1 MQRRKEK
8 NLSELFSLKFYLRF
22 LLFVNLKHS
31 YFPMKKLKLFLSIFI
46 TSIILSPNIYSQNLN
61 IRINQVGYYKGAPKI
76 AVWVGDK
83 QESFFLVSEN
93 KKDTVFR
100 GKLSAQ
106 RINSISQKTTQIA
119 DFSAFTK
126 LGTYMIGIPNNGLS
140 FPFKIQV
147 SAFRKVAM
155 GALKGFYYQ
164 RTSTALPEKYAGK
177 WHREAG
183 HPDDNVMI
191 HASAVSPNRPEGSL
205 ISSPRGWYDAG
216 DYNKYIVNS
225 GITMGTL
232 LSLYEDHPNYFKDF
246 EVNIPES
253 DNKIPDLLD
262 ETLWNLRWMLTMQ
275 DPADGGVYHKL
286 TNPDFNE
293 QGMPNVSKKPR
304 YVIQKNTIATLDF
317 AAVMAQASRVFGAF
331 KSELPG
337 LSDSCLKASKKAW
350 KWAKENPKMMFKQDE
365 MNKKFDPDVIT
376 GAYEDRNNADE
387 WIWAASELY
396 ITTKDD
402 EFYKA
407 VNLYP
412 ETPYQL
418 PTWSNVQLL
427 AYYSL
432 VRNEKKLTELGK
444 KDVPN
449 LKKKLINFADNLL
462 LNVDNQAFNTVMG
475 KSAKDYMW
483 GSSSHDANQAIAL
496 LQAFKI
502 SSDKKYLNGAL
513 GNFDYL
519 MGRNATGYCF
529 LTGFGSKQIMFP
541 HHRISN
547 ADNVVEPVPGLLS
560 GGPNLGKQDKCKGY
574 TSDFADESFM
584 DEMCSYSTNE
594 IAINW
599 NAPMVYLATS
609 LEILQNDF

>member
-1 MQRRKEK
+1 MQNLPIIFMK
-8 NLSELFSLKFYLRF
+8 NLNLF
-22 LLFVNLKHS
+22 LLIIIVS
-31 YFPMKKLKLFLSIFI
+31 ISSLS
-46 TSIILSPNIYSQNLN
+46 TTYGQNLN
-61 IRINQVGYYKGAPKI
+61 IRINQVGYYKNAPKI
-76 AVWVGDK
+76 AVWVGSK
-83 QESFFLVSEN
+83 QESFFLISQN
-93 KKDTVFR
+93 QQDTVFR

-106 RINSISQKTTQIA
+106 RVNSISQKTTQIA

-126 LGTYMIGIPNNGLS
+126 LGTYMLGIPKTGLS
-140 FPFKIQV
+140 FPFKIEV
-147 SAFRKVAM
+147 NTFKKVAM

-164 RTSTALPEKYAGK
+164 RASTALPEKYAGK
-177 WHREAG
+177 WQREAG
-183 HPDDNVMI
+183 HPDDKVMI
-191 HASAVSPNRPEGSL
+191 HGSAMSQNRPEGSL
-205 ISSPRGWYDAG
+205 ISSSRGWYDAG

-246 EVNIPES
+246 EINIPES
-253 DNKIPDLLD
+253 NNKIPDLLD

-293 QGMPNVSKKPR
+293 SGMPNVSKKPR

-317 AAVMAQASRVFGAF
+317 AAVMAQASRILKMY
-331 KSELPG
+331 KSELPE
-337 LSDSCLKASKKAW
+337 LSDSCLNASLKAW
-350 KWAKENPKMMFKQDE
+350 EWAKENPKMVFKQGE
-365 MNKKFDPDVIT
+365 MNKNFDPDIIT
-376 GAYEDRNNADE
+376 GGYEDKNEMDE

-396 ITTKDD
+396 ITTKND

-412 ETPYQL
+412 ETPYQI

-432 VRNEKKLTELGK
+432 VRNEKNLTKLGK
-444 KDVPN
+444 KDVLN

-462 LNVDNQAFNTVMG
+462 LNVDNQVFNTVMG

-483 GSSSHDANQAIAL
+483 GSSSHAANQGIAL
-496 LQAFKI
+496 LQAYKI
-502 SSDKKYLNGAL
+502 SSEKKYLNGAL

-529 LTGFGSKQIMFP
+529 LTGFGSKQVMFP

-560 GGPNLGKQDKCKGY
+560 GGPNSGKQDKCKGY
-574 TSDFADESFM
+574 VSDFADESFM
-584 DEMCSYSTNE
+584 DAMCSYSTNE

-609 LEILQNDF
+609 LEILQRNF

>member
-1 MQRRKEK
+1 
-8 NLSELFSLKFYLRF
+8 
-22 LLFVNLKHS
+22 
-31 YFPMKKLKLFLSIFI
+31 MKKLH
-46 TSIILSPNIYSQNLN
+46 IILLIIIVSISSLSSIYGQNLN
-61 IRINQVGYYKGAPKI
+61 IRLNQVGYYKVAPKI

-93 KKDTVFR
+93 QKDTVFR

-106 RINSISQKTTQIA
+106 RVNSISQKTTQIA
-119 DFSAFTK
+119 DFSGFTK
-126 LGTYMIGIPNNGLS
+126 LGTYRIGIANNGLS
-140 FPFKIQV
+140 FPFEIQV
-147 SAFRKVAM
+147 NTFKKVAI

-177 WHREAG
+177 WQREAG
-183 HPDDNVMI
+183 HPDDKVMI
-191 HASAVSPNRPEGSL
+191 HASAVSQNRPEGSL
-205 ISSPRGWYDAG
+205 ISSSRGWYDAG

-232 LSLYEDHPNYFKDF
+232 LSLYEDQPDYFKNF

-253 DNKIPDLLD
+253 GNKIPDLLD

-293 QGMPNVSKKPR
+293 PGMPNVSKKPR

-317 AAVMAQASRVFGAF
+317 AAVMAQASRVLKSF

-337 LSDSCLKASKKAW
+337 LSDSCLNASIKAW
-350 KWAKENPKMMFKQDE
+350 KWAKENPKIVFKQDE
-365 MNKKFDPDVIT
+365 MNKKFDPDIIT
-376 GAYEDRNNADE
+376 GGYEDRSETDE

-412 ETPYQL
+412 ETTYQI

-432 VRNEKKLTELGK
+432 IRNEKNLTELGK
-444 KDVPN
+444 KDVSN
-449 LKKKLINFADNLL
+449 IKKKLINFADNLL

-483 GSSSHDANQAIAL
+483 GSSSHAANQSIAL
-496 LQAFKI
+496 LQAYKI

-529 LTGFGSKQIMFP
+529 LTGFGSKQVMFP
-541 HHRISN
+541 HHRVSN
-547 ADNVVEPVPGLLS
+547 ADGVVEPVPGLLS

-574 TSDFADESFM
+574 VSDFADESFM

-599 NAPMVYLATS
+599 NAPMVYLAAS
-609 LEILQNDF
+609 LEVLQGKF